1 MDKKYELTSETVNV
15 NGHILHR
22 IKALRDF
29 SNVKVGDLGG
39 FIEAERNLSYL
50 GDCWIYDDAQVF
62 GKAYVYENVRVY
74 GDAQVFGS
82 ANISGKV
89 QISGNAR
96 VFGNAWIGGNIQ
108 VRGNAWV
115 GGSRDIYIG
124 VVDLE
129 IDHGIWTQ
137 FIKIDDNMYLISSTL
152 EKLLV
157 GVTWYEQ
164 EI

>member
-1 MDKKYELTSETVNV
+1 MDKKYKLTSETVNV

-39 FIEAERNLSYL
+39 FIEAERNLSHL
-50 GDCWIYDDAQVF
+50 GDCWISDDAQVF

-89 QISGNAR
+89 QISGNAQ

-124 VVDLE
+124 VDLE